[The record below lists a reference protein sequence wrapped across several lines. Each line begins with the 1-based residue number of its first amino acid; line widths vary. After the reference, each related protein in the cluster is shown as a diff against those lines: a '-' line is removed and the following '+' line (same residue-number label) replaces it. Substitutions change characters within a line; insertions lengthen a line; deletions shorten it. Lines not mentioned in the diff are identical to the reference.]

1 MVDGVAAGAEL
12 DVQGSQAGGGSAVVD
27 GDGVVAAAGI
37 VGAGVEREI
46 GDGGEGDGF
55 KGGAAANAGN
65 ARLACAGAVEGERIG
80 HGGSGEGEGREGV
93 DRDGLEAGEAD
104 DVAADGDGSG
114 TGGADSRRIGADVVG
129 ATAADDGERI
139 ADGLG
144 AADEND
150 IAGGE
155 GCAVGEI
162 NNQLVVTVVAVEGKA
177 GGIGGECIRGL
188 AGGG

>member
-12 DVQGSQAGGGSAVVD
+12 DVQGSQAGGGGAVVD
-27 GDGVVAAAGI
+27 GDGVDAAAGI

-65 ARLACAGAVEGERIG
+65 ARLACAGAVE
-80 HGGSGEGEGREGV
+80 
-93 DRDGLEAGEAD
+93 
-104 DVAADGDGSG
+104 
-114 TGGADSRRIGADVVG
+114 
-129 ATAADDGERI
+129 GERI

-177 GGIGGECIRGL
+177 GGIGGECIRG
-188 AGGG
+188 